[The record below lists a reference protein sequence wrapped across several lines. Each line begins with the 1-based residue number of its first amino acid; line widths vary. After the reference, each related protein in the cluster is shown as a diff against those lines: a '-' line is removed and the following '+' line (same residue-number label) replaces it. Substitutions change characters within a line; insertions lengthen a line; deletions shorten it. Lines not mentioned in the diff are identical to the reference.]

1 MQEDAPARLFSKGS
15 IIALTKTQKSI
26 VSGMTVLGLAG
37 IICKLVGVMFTIP
50 LTWLI
55 GADGLGVYQTVF
67 PTYNLLLTVSSAG
80 LPVAVSRMVSH
91 SLAKDDPRS
100 AKRIFHVALCLLTAL
115 GLICTILM
123 LAGNSFLVAR
133 VNEPQSSAGFYV
145 IAPCLVIVCMLSAFR
160 GFMQGQQNMTPTAIS
175 QLIEQVGKVFI
186 SLPLA
191 YIGAQTSVA
200 YGAAGALLGITVV
213 EAVALV
219 YMIALYMRRRS
230 AFAAIPQLADSAPA
244 SAQSLAMQ
252 LTKISI
258 PITIGA
264 CIVPLSQFV
273 DSSMLLSRMVDA
285 GIAQAEALPLYGI
298 FSGMVIKLINVPTA
312 LALAVSMSLVP
323 AISAAK
329 AINDDEGVRRQ
340 SDLGLRFAFLIGF
353 PCSIGM
359 SLLSKPILAFFYEE
373 TISAE
378 HLQIAGELLS
388 VSSLTVVLFTVVQ
401 ATSSILQGLQKQ
413 RIPMYTLV
421 VGVALKIL
429 LNYILV
435 GTPGIDI
442 HGAPIASV
450 VCYGASMLPNLY
462 FVCKYTGLKCNWMG
476 WIVRPGLA
484 TLAMGLTVWGMRE
497 LLPAGRF
504 FTLLEIA
511 VGVAVFIA
519 AAIAVKAVT
528 KNDFRALRRRRK
540 A

>member
-1 MQEDAPARLFSKGS
+1 MQEDDPARLFSKGS

-26 VSGMTVLGLAG
+26 VGGMTVLGLAG

-133 VNEPQSSAGFYV
+133 VNEPQSSAGFYA

>member
-1 MQEDAPARLFSKGS
+1 
-15 IIALTKTQKSI
+15 
-26 VSGMTVLGLAG
+26 MTILGLAG
-37 IICKLVGVMFTIP
+37 IICKLVGVLFVIP

-55 GADGLGVYQTVF
+55 GTEGLGIYQTVF

-91 SLAKDDPRS
+91 YLAKDDPRS
-100 AKRIFHVALCLLTAL
+100 AKRVFHVALCLLTAL

-123 LAGNSFLVAR
+123 LAGNGFLAAR
-133 VNEPQSSAGFYV
+133 VDEPRSSTGFYV

-175 QLIEQVGKVFI
+175 QLIEQVGKVFV

-191 YIGAQTSVA
+191 YIGAQRDVA

-213 EAVALV
+213 EAIALV
-219 YMIALYMRRRS
+219 YMMMLYVSRRS
-230 AFAAIPQLADSAPA
+230 AFASIPQLSSDAPA
-244 SAQSLAMQ
+244 AHPDLAMQ
-252 LTKISI
+252 LAKISI

-264 CIVPLSQFV
+264 CIVPLSQFI
-273 DSSMLLSRMVDA
+273 DSSMLINRMVDA
-285 GIAQAEALPLYGI
+285 GILREEALSLYGI

-323 AISAAK
+323 AISSAK
-329 AINDDEGVRRQ
+329 AINDEQSMRKQ

-359 SLLSKPILAFFYEE
+359 SLLSRPILAFFYEE

-378 HLQIAGELLS
+378 HLTVASELLS

-413 RIPMYTLV
+413 RIPMYTLC

-429 LNYILV
+429 FNYVLV
-435 GTPGIDI
+435 GIKGIDI
-442 HGAPIASV
+442 HGAPVASII
-450 VCYGASMLPNLY
+450 CYAASMLPNLY
-462 FVCKYTGLKCNWMG
+462 YVCKYTGLQCNWMG

-484 TLAMGLTVWGMRE
+484 TAAMGVVVWGLRE
-497 LLPAGRF
+497 LLPSGRI
-504 FTLLEIA
+504 FTILEIII
-511 VGVAVFIA
+511 GVAVFVVA
-519 AAIAVKAVT
+519 AVSFKAMT
-528 KNDFRALRRRRK
+528 KDDFRALRRRRK